1 MINAK
6 ERLVLNEVF
15 SLIIRMDWRIKFV
28 GMVVQNGKLIAGQT
42 RRILFSMTDKPTDTA
57 RNTTHIYNSKIDD
70 QIEIFFR
77 CKNMYLFYSNYLM
90 WVIESCTVHLEDH
103 ESINET
109 SPYFEIS
116 GYNNDEVKLAV
127 TPLNISTETFLCIY
141 FEPAYN
147 IRNADNDSEEGFEGL
162 LNRINSNVL

>member
-6 ERLVLNEVF
+6 ERTVLNEIF

-28 GMVVQNGKLIAGQT
+28 VMVNQNGKLIAGQT
-42 RRILFSMTDKPTDTA
+42 RRIPFSSMTDKPTDTA

-77 CKNMYLFYSNYLM
+77 CKNMYLFYFDYLM
-90 WVIESCTVHLEDH
+90 WVIGSCTVHLEELENKLYSSIP

-116 GYNNDEVKLAV
+116 GYNNDEVKFSCH
-127 TPLNISTETFLCIY
+127 TSKY
-141 FEPAYN
+141 
-147 IRNADNDSEEGFEGL
+147 
-162 LNRINSNVL
+162 